1 MDEFENKQAEELTE
15 TRLLNIQLKEE
26 IRLQESDLTALV
38 RNNQDTKLM
47 IDKYQKLKDKLT
59 ASSKKENLNQM

>member
-1 MDEFENKQAEELTE
+1 VDEFENKQAEELTE

>member
-26 IRLQESDLTALV
+26 IRLQESDLAALV

-47 IDKYQKLKDKLT
+47 IDKYQKLK
-59 ASSKKENLNQM
+59 QP